1 MKMSTYIIRRLLLL
15 IPVLIGVSIFVFT
28 LTRIGGDPAA
38 AYITEKM
45 NEQQIAQIYEKYHF
59 NDPYYVQYW
68 YWIVGV
74 VQGDW
79 GLAKS
84 EKNLPVTEV
93 IVNKFPATFEL
104 TIVSMLLAVVVGIS
118 LGTISAVKK
127 DKPIDHATR
136 LIALSG
142 VCLPIFVLALILQYV
157 FYIFVLALILQYVFY
172 YQLSWFPAGQRY
184 DPMLA
189 LSTGGYTDF
198 TGFVL
203 IDTALSGN
211 WALFQDA
218 AWHLILPAV
227 TLSFGTIAV
236 LTRIMRSSMLE
247 TLNQDYVKTAKAKG
261 LPKKAVINRHARKNA
276 LIPTTTVVGLAFGGL
291 LTGAVLTET
300 IFSWPGLGQW
310 STRAIVMND
319 TASILGF
326 TLIVALIYV
335 LANLIVDL
343 LYAYL
348 DPRVRLG

>member
-1 MKMSTYIIRRLLLL
+1 MKMATYIVRRLLLL
-15 IPVLIGVSIFVFT
+15 IPVLIGVSIFVFA

-45 NEQQIAQIYEKYHF
+45 SEQQIAQIYEKYHF
-59 NDPYYVQYW
+59 NEPYYTQYW
-68 YWIVGV
+68 YWLAGM

-84 EKNLPVTEV
+84 EKNMPVTEV
-93 IVNKFPATFEL
+93 IMTKFPATFEL
-104 TIVSMLLAVVVGIS
+104 ATVSMLIAVAVGIS
-118 LGTISAVKK
+118 LGTISAVRR

-136 LIALSG
+136 IVALSG
-142 VCLPIFVLALILQYV
+142 VCLPIFVLALILQY
-157 FYIFVLALILQYVFY
+157 IFY
-172 YQLSWFPAGQRY
+172 YQLSIFPSGGRW
-184 DPMLA
+184 DPMLS
-189 LSTGGYTDF
+189 LQTGGFTRY
-198 TGFVL
+198 TGFAV

-211 WALFQDA
+211 WTMFGDVIY
-218 AWHLILPAV
+218 HLVLPAV
-227 TLSFGTIAV
+227 TLSFGTIAI

-247 TLNQDYVKTAKAKG
+247 TLGQDYVKTARAKG

-300 IFSWPGLGQW
+300 IYSWPGLGDW
-310 STRAIVMND
+310 STQAIIQND

-326 TLIVALIYV
+326 VMVVALVYV

>member
-1 MKMSTYIIRRLLLL
+1 MKMSTYILRRLLLL
-15 IPVLIGVSIFVFT
+15 IPVLIGVSIFVFA

-45 NEQQIAQIYEKYHF
+45 NEQQIAQIYQKYHF
-59 NDPYYVQYW
+59 NEPYYIQYW
-68 YWIVGV
+68 YWLGGV
-74 VQGDW
+74 IQGDW
-79 GLAKS
+79 GIAKS

-93 IVNKFPATFEL
+93 IAKKFPATFEL
-104 TIVSMLLAVVVGIS
+104 TVVSMLIAVFVGIS
-118 LGTISAVKK
+118 LGTISAVRK
-127 DKPIDHATR
+127 DRPVDHATR
-136 LIALSG
+136 IIALSG

-157 FYIFVLALILQYVFY
+157 FY
-172 YQLSWFPAGQRY
+172 YQLGWFPSGQRY

-189 LSTGGYTDF
+189 LATGGYNDY

-211 WALFQDA
+211 WELFKDAL
-218 AWHLILPAV
+218 WHLVLPAV

-247 TLNQDYVKTAKAKG
+247 TLNQDYVRTAKAKG
-261 LPKKAVINRHARKNA
+261 LPRKAVINRHARKNA

-326 TLIVALIYV
+326 TLIVAFIYV